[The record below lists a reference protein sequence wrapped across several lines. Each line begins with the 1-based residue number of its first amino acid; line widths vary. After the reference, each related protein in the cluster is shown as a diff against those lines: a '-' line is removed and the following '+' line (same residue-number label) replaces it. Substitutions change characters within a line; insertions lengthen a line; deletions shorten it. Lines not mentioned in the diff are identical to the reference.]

1 MKKIMKFDKFSV
13 SEAKLDG
20 AALATLSNDKKKIEA
35 VAREFSRLLL
45 AEIGNKKFREVVKR
59 NKLEKDKGICHSHD
73 FCDANMVMQDAFKII
88 GMNLE
93 RDYPDMLQNQ
103 VIVKMWNAAWD
114 MAKKNDMYMHI
125 RSTEAFPYVRTD

>member
-13 SEAKLDG
+13 SEAKLDD

-73 FCDANMVMQDAFKII
+73 FCDANMVMQDALKII

-93 RDYPDMLQNQ
+93 RFLHDH
-103 VIVKMWNAAWD
+103 VGIAEIVGM
-114 MAKKNDMYMHI
+114 
-125 RSTEAFPYVRTD
+125 TD